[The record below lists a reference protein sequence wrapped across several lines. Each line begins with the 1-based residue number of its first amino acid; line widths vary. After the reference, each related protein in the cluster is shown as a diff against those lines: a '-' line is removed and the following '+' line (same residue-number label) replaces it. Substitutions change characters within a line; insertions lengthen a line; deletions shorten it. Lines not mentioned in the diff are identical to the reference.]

1 MNLTRESTW
10 QAWVDALE
18 ELGSDD
24 DPIYHENS
32 LGPSI
37 TPSILAYRDP
47 MGHVGRTRISYYGGK
62 PFRLIHGTAL
72 GMVRDRKRMVAEE
85 NL

>member
-1 MNLTRESTW
+1 MKLTRKSPW
-10 QAWVDALE
+10 QQWVDALE

-24 DPIYHENS
+24 DPIFHDGHC
-32 LGPSI
+32 L
-37 TPSILAYRDP
+37 TPSILAARDP
-47 MGHVGRTRISYYGGK
+47 MDRVGRTRISYYGGK